1 MVTIEQKLL
10 LFSRLL
16 NQSMN
21 QTFQGELKSLEKKY
35 KEKIQEIK
43 ETVDSE
49 ANEIVEKAK
58 KNYEIKKNQNISKS
72 KIKLKKETMLLKEK
86 YYNLFINKLKIKL
99 NSFVE
104 SKGYEKYLSDI
115 IMDLNN
121 ELFSN
126 NNVMVYL
133 TKFDYDKYGKFIKE
147 NIKKTFNSN
156 CSFTC
161 LNTIIGGLIIE
172 NSEKNFRVD
181 MTVDSILEENKLF
194 IMQALFNALEAG
206 ELND

>member
-10 LFSRLL
+10 LFSKLL
-16 NQSMN
+16 NQSMD
-21 QTFQGELKSLEKKY
+21 QTFEEELKSLEKQY
-35 KEKIQEIK
+35 KEKIQNIK
-43 ETVDSE
+43 ETVDLE

-58 KNYEIKKNQNISKS
+58 KNYEVKKNQNISKS
-72 KIKLKKETMLLKEK
+72 KVKLKKEMMLLKEK
-86 YYNLFINKLKIKL
+86 YYNLFINNLKIKL

-104 SKGYEKYLSDI
+104 SKEYKNYLSNI
-115 IMDLNN
+115 LMNLND

-126 NNVMVYL
+126 NNVMIYL
-133 TKFDYDKYGKFIKE
+133 TKFEYDKYGDFIKE

-172 NSEKNFRVD
+172 NTEKSFKVD
-181 MTVDSILEENKLF
+181 MTIDSILEENKLF